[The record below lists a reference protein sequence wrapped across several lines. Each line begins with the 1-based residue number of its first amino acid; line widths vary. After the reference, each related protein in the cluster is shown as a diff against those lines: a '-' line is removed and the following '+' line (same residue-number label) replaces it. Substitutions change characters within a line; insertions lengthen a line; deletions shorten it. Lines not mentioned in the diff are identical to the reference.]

1 MPISTMKLPVTLDA
15 RADGCALTG
24 TDANGKRVHFEDLL
38 AKGDRVATAAMV
50 DSEGEPTG
58 DVFGPYGHVVSWRDG
73 ELTIVEPRAVCDRTG
88 HDVDEGVCPRCGFL
102 VGSVDLTQLP
112 HADYGAAA
120 RELAEI
126 HAWLRREHGL
136 EQSEGDGEWGR
147 VSSECDGA
155 DGEWEEVGSTLD
167 AVQQA
172 ERIAHMEGWCRHHGE
187 HAGTEERL
195 AAIRALLTDEVMVL
209 SDPAGTIEHIKE
221 RLGGDFDM
229 TSWVR
234 DVLAATEAVGTRTVA
249 PNVMAQQQTQQ
260 AVEVMHQAH
269 RVGQPEVHPG
279 DPTWDVCCT
288 VQLVDG
294 RYEVINTQGDRL
306 HTIVIEPS
314 GALRIEP

>member
-1 MPISTMKLPVTLDA
+1 MPIHTMTLPVTLDV
-15 RADGCALTG
+15 RDDGTAITG
-24 TDANGKRVHFEDLL
+24 TDARGKSVHFEDLL
-38 AKGDRVATAAMV
+38 AKGDRVATASQV
-50 DSEGEPTG
+50 DRDGEPTG
-58 DVFGPYGHVVSWRDG
+58 DVFGPFGHVVSWRDG
-73 ELTIVEPRAVCDRTG
+73 ELQIVEPRAVCDRTG

-102 VGSVDLTQLP
+102 VGSVDLTKLP

-136 EQSEGDGEWGR
+136 EQHEVDGEWGR
-147 VSSECDGA
+147 VSVSIEGT
-155 DGEWEEVGSTLD
+155 EWEEVGSTLD
-167 AVQQA
+167 AVQHV
-172 ERIAHMEGWCRHHGE
+172 ERVAHMEGWCRHDVE
-187 HAGTEERL
+187 TAGAAERL

-209 SDPAGTIEHIKE
+209 SDPAGIIGHIKE

-234 DVLAATEAVGTRTVA
+234 DVLAAAEAVGARTVA

-288 VQLVDG
+288 VQLVGD

-306 HTIVIEPS
+306 HTIVIDPS